1 MRSRLSLVADRE
13 LPEHLI
19 ADTEHTLTHV
29 GWLGV
34 RRRAYAAEPLH
45 VLHLEGTVPPVT
57 LAHAGHDHAAL
68 LTTLRDDWIS
78 LGVACAVTEDP
89 PDLDIDLGGD
99 PAAAA
104 VLLLRSLVPVSRG
117 GDFRDD
123 LAGRLVVAEA
133 LTDDDLASPR
143 LPPEAQ
149 ALTAAMGGRRGA
161 VHVAGILLGLPTV

>member
-78 LGVACAVTEDP
+78 LGVACAVDGAVEGAVADCAGAADAAEP
-89 PDLDIDLGGD
+89 AEPGD
-99 PAAAA
+99 PA
-104 VLLLRSLVPVSRG
+104 
-117 GDFRDD
+117 
-123 LAGRLVVAEA
+123 E
-133 LTDDDLASPR
+133 
-143 LPPEAQ
+143 
-149 ALTAAMGGRRGA
+149 
-161 VHVAGILLGLPTV
+161 LGLAVGPP

>member
-34 RRRAYAAEPLH
+34 RRRAYTAEPLH

-68 LTTLRDDWIS
+68 LTTLRDGWIS

-89 PDLDIDLGGD
+89 PDLDLGGD

-104 VLLLRSLVPVSRG
+104 VLLLWALVPVSRG

-149 ALTAAMGGRRGA
+149 ALTAAVGGRRGA
-161 VHVAGILLGLPTV
+161 VHVAGILLGLRTV